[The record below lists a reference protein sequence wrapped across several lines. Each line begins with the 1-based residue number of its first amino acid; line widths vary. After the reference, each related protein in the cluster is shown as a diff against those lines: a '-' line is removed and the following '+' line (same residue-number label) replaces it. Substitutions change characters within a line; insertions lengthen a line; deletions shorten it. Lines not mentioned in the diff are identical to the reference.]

1 MRPTFRRDYVIVG
14 AQIGAEGATAAGEL
28 CISRGRMVESG
39 LRRAARIDLTGC
51 VILPALV
58 NAHDHLELNHYPR
71 TRYRER
77 YDNAH
82 RWGEDVNAHLNDS
95 PFRRLRAFPLWDRLF
110 LGGLKNLLCG
120 ALTVAQHNPPH
131 RELFRR
137 DFPVRVLR
145 RYGWAHSLHFN
156 SDAEIVKAY
165 RRTPRNALFFIHL
178 AEGTD
183 ETAAGEY
190 RRLRALGAVGANTV
204 LVHGIGMT
212 PDDIADAAPR
222 VHALVTCPTT
232 NRYLLGRTA
241 DLDAWQRAGGDI
253 WLGSDSRLTAD
264 GDLLDEVTA
273 LAQLGDSPVAVL
285 GRFRAERSFGSTRSI
300 SANAAGSLIGR
311 GDWIALRA
319 DSRPPIRRA
328 DLALVVR
335 GGVPQIGDSEIMG
348 QFPALPTVPA
358 ILDGKPKAIC
368 HALAEQIRR
377 CALQESGLTLQ

>member
-14 AQIGAEGATAAGEL
+14 ASIGADGADASGEL
-28 CISRGRMVESG
+28 CISRGRIIETAP
-39 LRRAARIDLTGC
+39 RRAARIDLSGC

-95 PFRRLRAFPLWDRLF
+95 HFRRLRAFPLWDRLF

-120 ALTVAQHNPPH
+120 ALTVAHHNPPH

-156 SDAEIVKAY
+156 SDAEIVKAF

-183 ETAAGEY
+183 DTAAGEY
-190 RRLRALGAVGANTV
+190 RRLKALGAVGTNTV
-204 LVHGIGMT
+204 LVHGVGLT

-222 VHALVTCPTT
+222 VRALVTCPTT
-232 NRYLLGRTA
+232 NRWLLGRTA
-241 DLDAWQRAGGDI
+241 DLDAWRSAGGDI

-264 GDLLDEVTA
+264 GDLLDEIAA
-273 LAQLGDSPVAVL
+273 LAQPDDSPLTVS
-285 GRFRAERSFGSTRSI
+285 GRFRAEETFGPRRSVST
-300 SANAAGSLIGR
+300 NAAGSLIGR

-319 DSRPPIRRA
+319 DARLPIRRA

-335 GGVPQIGDSEIMG
+335 GGVPQIGDPAFMG

-358 ILDGKPKAIC
+358 ILDGQPKAIC
-368 HALAEQIRR
+368 SGLAEQIRR